1 LNAVKK
7 INGRLLGLMFF
18 LGWLT
23 GVVVEDGDLSSVDA
37 NRRLQ
42 MAKSWHI
49 DQPEVAQDDKKYFGV
64 RAPDGIARAWYGP
77 GQAITM
83 FPSEVLSS
91 WLIRILGLHG
101 ALAEKSQHALVV
113 YTVFPIIAGLGCV
126 AVFLMLQAAGFT
138 EKPSLFGSLGL
149 LYGSTFLHYAQVNQE
164 NSLLLLCFAIS
175 LWAGLR
181 IGQGGGSAYG
191 IALGFSAGF
200 AALIRMTTL
209 AETAAVF
216 LLTLILVLKQ
226 ADGFRKAKA
235 GIGSALGVFSFFL
248 ILERIYH
255 HHRFGDWTSTYFK
268 FFKEQWPQLDS
279 PGDFL
284 SGVWG
289 FMFSPSESVWLFDPL
304 AVLGA
309 GLLIFGLL
317 RKKITIWSPI
327 SLAALASLGV
337 LAVYV
342 VFYAPISFWNGA
354 SAWGSRYTT
363 TPMQILSALTAA
375 WIWQNWC
382 ILKKRMQLLAVG
394 IVFFAV
400 MTQLLSLLFWHN
412 LEEIQLAARPEPWG
426 VLVQR
431 GINVTAKFSGNW
443 QAWGLDLPGVSER
456 LQTWNFAP
464 FLSEK
469 YLPPRVSLLFFAG
482 WVLLLAALVGLNYF
496 IWKWYLLSEDKS
508 RG

>member
-1 LNAVKK
+1 M
-7 INGRLLGLMFF
+7 INDKLLVLIF
-18 LGWLT
+18 LSGWLT
-23 GVVVEDGDLSSVDA
+23 GIVVEDGDLSSIDA
-37 NRRLQ
+37 SRRLQ
-42 MAKSWHI
+42 MAKSWHS
-49 DQPEVAQDDKKYFGV
+49 DQFEVTKEDQQHFGV

-77 GQAITM
+77 GQAIAM
-83 FPSEVLSS
+83 FPSEVLCG
-91 WLIRILGLHG
+91 WLFGTLGLQG
-101 ALAEKSQHALVV
+101 ALAEKIQHAFVV
-113 YTVFPIIAGLGCV
+113 YTVFPVISGLGCV

-138 EKPSLFGSLGL
+138 ERPSLFGSLGL

-200 AALIRMTTL
+200 AALIRLTTL

-216 LLTLILVLKQ
+216 LLTLILIWKQ

-248 ILERIYH
+248 FLERLYH
-255 HHRFGDWTSTYFK
+255 HYRFGDWSSTYFK
-268 FFKEQWPQLDS
+268 FFKEQWPQLDP
-279 PGDFL
+279 PGDFW

-289 FMFSPSESVWLFDPL
+289 FMFSPSDSVWLFDPL
-304 AVLGA
+304 AALGV
-309 GLLIFGLL
+309 GFLIFGLL
-317 RKKITIWSPI
+317 RKKIQIWSPL
-327 SLAALASLGV
+327 SLTALASLGV

-363 TPMQILSALTAA
+363 APMQILSALTAA
-375 WIWQNWC
+375 WIWQNWYAFGKPTR
-382 ILKKRMQLLAVG
+382 ILTGFFVGFALLVQ
-394 IVFFAV
+394 
-400 MTQLLSLLFWHN
+400 TLSLLFWHN

-426 VLVQR
+426 VLLQR
-431 GINVTAKFSGNW
+431 GINVAAKITVNW
-443 QAWGLDLPGVSER
+443 QAWGLDLPGVSNR

-464 FLSEK
+464 FLSQK
-469 YLPPRVSLLFFAG
+469 YLPPIVFFLFFAG
-482 WVLLLAALVGLNYF
+482 WGLLLTALAGLNYF
-496 IWKWYLLSEDKS
+496 IWKRYLLSEDKS

>member
-1 LNAVKK
+1 MV
-7 INGRLLGLMFF
+7 GLIFL

-42 MAKSWHI
+42 MAKSWYSSL
-49 DQPEVAQDDKKYFGV
+49 PEVVEKDTASFGV
-64 RAPDGIARAWYGP
+64 KGPDGVIRAWYGP
-77 GQAITM
+77 GQAIVM
-83 FPSEVLSS
+83 FPSEVFSS
-91 WLIRILGLHG
+91 WLVLALGLQG
-101 ALAEKSQHALVV
+101 VLAEKIQHAFVV
-113 YTVFPIIAGLGCV
+113 YTAFPIIAGLGCV
-126 AVFLMLQAAGFT
+126 AVFLMLQATGFT
-138 EKPSLFGSLGL
+138 EKASLFGSLGL
-149 LYGSTFLHYAQVNQE
+149 LYGSTFLQYTQVNQE
-164 NSLLLLCFAIS
+164 NSLLLLCFATS

-191 IALGFSAGF
+191 IALGFSTGF
-200 AALIRMTTL
+200 AALIRLTTL

-216 LLTLILVLKQ
+216 LLILILAWKQ
-226 ADGFRKAKA
+226 ADGFQKAKP
-235 GIGSALGVFSFFL
+235 GIGSALGVFSLFL
-248 ILERIYH
+248 ILERLYH

-268 FFKEQWPQLDS
+268 FFKEQWPQLDP
-279 PGDFL
+279 PGDFWN
-284 SGVWG
+284 GVWG

-304 AVLGA
+304 AGLGV
-309 GLLIFGLL
+309 GFLILGLL
-317 RKKITIWSPI
+317 RKKIPVWSPL
-327 SLAALASLGV
+327 SLTALVSLGV

-342 VFYAPISFWNGA
+342 VFYSPISFWNGA

-375 WIWQNWC
+375 WIWQNWSAFGKPTR
-382 ILKKRMQLLAVG
+382 ILTSFFVAFALLAQ
-394 IVFFAV
+394 
-400 MTQLLSLLFWHN
+400 TLSPLFWHN

-431 GINVTAKFSGNW
+431 GINVTAKISGNW

-464 FLSEK
+464 FLSQK

-482 WVLLLAALVGLNYF
+482 WGLLLAALVGLNYF
-496 IWKWYLLSEDKS
+496 TWKRYLLGEDKN